1 MIEAHTTVSRRFVP
15 PAGCLPVTLACFV
28 AGMLSEPA
36 RSAESPGA
44 WLDRMAY
51 AVEYLN
57 YEGTLVHVS
66 GGQADVTRIVHRV
79 DDGKVSER
87 VVALDGAGREI
98 IRDDGDTTCILPDQ
112 QAVLVERRSGN
123 SAEANLLRQRF
134 NVRTQFDAQW
144 YHTSIGGTDR
154 LAERPARE
162 IVIRPLD
169 TYRYGYRVWLD
180 VATAMPLK
188 IQLTDEAGA
197 VAEEIMFASIELPER
212 IAAEAVRHA
221 PLPSSFTWRLAEQHE
236 SPADTTEDPMW
247 TTDTLP
253 PGFRL
258 VRAEQKSDE
267 DSRVPFRHLVFS
279 DGAAVVSIFIE
290 TGVAASEQAEGLV
303 RIGAANAYMTTHAGF
318 MVTAVGEVPA
328 RTAEAIARA
337 IRQRSADEPAS

>member
-1 MIEAHTTVSRRFVP
+1 MTERLTRRCAP
-15 PAGCLPVTLACFV
+15 RAGRLPVTFACIM
-28 AGMLSEPA
+28 AGGLSGPL
-36 RSAESPGA
+36 RGAEAPSA

-87 VVALDGAGREI
+87 VVALDGASREI

-112 QAVLVERRSGN
+112 QAVLVERRSANAG
-123 SAEANLLRQRF
+123 EANPLRQRF
-134 NVRTQFDAQW
+134 NARTQFDAQW
-144 YHTSIGGTDR
+144 YRTSIGGTDR
-154 LAERPARE
+154 LAGRQARE
-162 IVIRPLD
+162 IVIRALD
-169 TYRYGYRVWLD
+169 EFRYGYRVWLD

-221 PLPSSFTWRLAEQHE
+221 PLPSSFTWHRAEQHE
-236 SPADTTEDPMW
+236 SLSGAAEDPVW
-247 TTDTLP
+247 TAGTLP

-258 VRAEQKSDE
+258 VRAEQKSGE
-267 DSRVPFRHLVFS
+267 GSVASFRHLIFS

-303 RIGAANAYMTTHAGF
+303 RIGAANAYMTTHDGF

-337 IRQRSADEPAS
+337 IRQRAADEPAS